1 MKKAYA
7 TLLCASLM
15 STAVFSAE
23 VPLKVVA
30 SFSILGDLIKEVG
43 GEGVDVTTIVGPN
56 ADAHVFEPT
65 PQTGKLLVQ
74 ADMLFIN
81 GLDFETWLPRLV
93 EASNYRGVVVTAS
106 RGINP
111 RTLTQDGKPMQDPHA
126 WLSVPH
132 ARLYVKNIEEA
143 LCAKAPLKCNV
154 FQERSK
160 AYDTRLGALD
170 QWIHTRF
177 KAIPD
182 AARVVITAHDAFSYF
197 AKTYNV
203 RVLAPQGINT
213 QAEASAWDVAALID
227 QIRTLKVKTLF
238 VENMASPKLIA
249 QIAQETGARMG
260 DTLYSDA
267 LSEKGACCDTY
278 VKLMTH
284 NVDLLAKAMGE
295 AGKTPPPAN

>member
-1 MKKAYA
+1 MKNAYA

-15 STAVFSAE
+15 STTAFSAE

-30 SFSILGDLIKEVG
+30 SFSILGDLVKEVG
-43 GEGVDVTTIVGPN
+43 GESVDVTTIVGPN

-143 LCAKAPLKCNV
+143 LCAKAPLKCKV

-160 AYDTRLGALD
+160 AYGARLHTLD

-227 QIRTLKVKTLF
+227 QIRALKVKTLF

-267 LSEKGACCDTY
+267 LSEKDACCDTY
-278 VKLMTH
+278 VKLMEH
-284 NVDLLAKAMGE
+284 NVDLLTKAMAE
-295 AGKTPPPAN
+295 AGKTPPPQS